1 MFTIYYLLISF
12 AILGLMDIIGKNRID
27 LRYLAVFSAA
37 SILLSAI
44 FGYYSAVLNG
54 YYLYA
59 AIASAVLLYAL
70 PKLGIGD
77 KIFLSSLLLLYP
89 FWFVWVLIALAVLLA
104 KPVFMLMARFSR
116 SKRLEAPFY
125 PFLFISSAILL
136 IALNAVYYLS

>member
-12 AILGLMDIIGKNRID
+12 AILGLMDIMGKNRIS
-27 LRYLAVFSAA
+27 LKYLVVFSAA
-37 SILLSAI
+37 GMLLSVV

-70 PKLGIGD
+70 PKLGLGD
-77 KIFLSSLLLLYP
+77 RIFLSSLLLLYP

-104 KPVFMLMARFSR
+104 KPIFMLMARFSHG
-116 SKRLEAPFY
+116 KRLEAPFY
-125 PFLFISSAILL
+125 PFLFVSSAILL
-136 IALNAVYYLS
+136 IALNVIYYVI